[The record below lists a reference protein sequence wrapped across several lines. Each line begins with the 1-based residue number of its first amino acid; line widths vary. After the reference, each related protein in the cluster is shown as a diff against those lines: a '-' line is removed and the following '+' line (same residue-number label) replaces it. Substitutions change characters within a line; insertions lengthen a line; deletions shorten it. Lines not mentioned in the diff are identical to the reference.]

1 MTLTS
6 VHLPSM
12 DAEGAASGAPADD
25 AQLAEQ
31 PLEVAAASATV
42 ITEPLASTTEAPS
55 ADLEVKEEVDFSDP
69 AEAADPEV
77 ETVDLLGIEE
87 IVLQPTTTTSTP
99 SIAVEEGAALSAPA
113 ETAEPSSQVVE
124 GAGPSAP
131 SRPPRTRGT
140 RGGKDKQYQTV
151 RRAYWQGF
159 EQLKAWLESHSRPKS
174 GRRGFNLQRVDFDRA
189 SGRFQELLVNWT
201 FFVGRATAQQIL
213 CEVEF
218 LVPEYADWVDHH
230 GYNGEGGQ
238 LASHVRRKTPTI
250 ATLYAEA
257 DSNQVERTYSQLW
270 EEAEARDWEEGHSH
284 DPPVRRRVPVAKAQG
299 AASSAPSGRSSSI
312 SGWVGRDF
320 VPEEE
325 AKGKG
330 SKGKWIP
337 KSTSETPA
345 KASVPSPKTPEGP
358 PPPHHPRQPKTPP
371 PGRDP
376 QVGKGTGS
384 IPPPPSNPPTVFIP
398 PRPKERPQSR
408 PPVVRTPPVPPP
420 PKSAQRPVENPS
432 VSPTV
437 TVKSTKVDPI
447 QVGPDVTTP
456 GVSASPDP
464 QQPEGPTAP
473 AEGAA
478 SGAPQDPEPE
488 GESDGEWEEEEG
500 EEEAQREEDPLV
512 EVAESSQQEEEIR
525 PPAVVLRG
533 RSAVREPRPS
543 RTSLTDRPVVLRPA
557 ASLSQ
562 QYQPTRIDQSGTWS
576 RVAPATAALRQGLT
590 SVAVQRDLYNWG
602 SDPHSHSDELWRDPE
617 SISAIRV
624 PDPAI
629 VTAFEDIDPPTEE
642 EGQERG
648 AAPRA
653 PDQAG
658 EAQQGEAEEVEEV
671 EEVEEEFDEEDIEQ
685 QFLAKVKPPSR
696 PQSRQPS
703 RAASA
708 TRQVF
713 LEEDSG
719 AAPSAPSSGRAA
731 SVGTGAAAPS
741 APERRKRTT
750 KIPTEEPTES
760 LSPPPVS
767 DSGVADTNWF
777 VEHTYLET
785 QYPVEPKVPGQ
796 TSKQP
801 QTKGVFKDP
810 PESLRRQTPKAE
822 SAADSASVPKH
833 KGPPIIPG
841 VNKAVKPPPP
851 PARAPPTPQEAGT
864 SATSSRPDPPDL
876 PGAAKG
882 APAVDRSRSRTHTSP
897 SQIDYSCL
905 VEDERPGIG
914 VHFAFDTVGGRSP
927 GKVTVG
933 LDWHQVIS
941 PHGVDRYCYP
951 TPLLVLQLRELAE
964 DYNIQYWVVSF
975 TGHSGARQAKQDIS
989 TFVAACVSIHGL
1001 PFCGFRITKAPIGP
1015 WGKAAIVP
1023 ELGIQLFV
1031 DDRPDIVNEV
1041 KRTGIFTHL
1050 ATGRST
1056 SWTNDLL
1063 RFFQQE
1069 DRGRAQN
1076 LVATPLRKDQFSKEP
1091 PGRRGY

>member
-1 MTLTS
+1 MQPNLESASRSPGPDQNGGRRQVQICCLFGRKTSSFAENHLHLICICIYISWEITTPKPPHIYLYISPHTEALYRCSLGCNIVVACPLNHVCGIKVILHDSLHHGSSEKQALLLWLFRSLAGRRFWVVISRSWLVTLTS
-6 VHLPSM
+6 VRLPSM
-12 DAEGAASGAPADD
+12 DAEGAASGAPDDD

-55 ADLEVKEEVDFSDP
+55 ADLEIKEEVDFSDP
-69 AEAADPEV
+69 AEAAAPEV

-87 IVLQPTTTTSTP
+87 LVLQPTTTTSTP

-464 QQPEGPTAP
+464 
-473 AEGAA
+473 
-478 SGAPQDPEPE
+478 
-488 GESDGEWEEEEG
+488 
-500 EEEAQREEDPLV
+500 
-512 EVAESSQQEEEIR
+512 
-525 PPAVVLRG
+525 
-533 RSAVREPRPS
+533 
-543 RTSLTDRPVVLRPA
+543 
-557 ASLSQ
+557 
-562 QYQPTRIDQSGTWS
+562 
-576 RVAPATAALRQGLT
+576 
-590 SVAVQRDLYNWG
+590 
-602 SDPHSHSDELWRDPE
+602 
-617 SISAIRV
+617 
-624 PDPAI
+624 
-629 VTAFEDIDPPTEE
+629 
-642 EGQERG
+642 
-648 AAPRA
+648 
-653 PDQAG
+653 
-658 EAQQGEAEEVEEV
+658 
-671 EEVEEEFDEEDIEQ
+671 
-685 QFLAKVKPPSR
+685 
-696 PQSRQPS
+696 
-703 RAASA
+703 
-708 TRQVF
+708 
-713 LEEDSG
+713 
-719 AAPSAPSSGRAA
+719 
-731 SVGTGAAAPS
+731 
-741 APERRKRTT
+741 
-750 KIPTEEPTES
+750 
-760 LSPPPVS
+760 
-767 DSGVADTNWF
+767 
-777 VEHTYLET
+777 
-785 QYPVEPKVPGQ
+785 
-796 TSKQP
+796 
-801 QTKGVFKDP
+801 
-810 PESLRRQTPKAE
+810 
-822 SAADSASVPKH
+822 
-833 KGPPIIPG
+833 
-841 VNKAVKPPPP
+841 
-851 PARAPPTPQEAGT
+851 
-864 SATSSRPDPPDL
+864 
-876 PGAAKG
+876 
-882 APAVDRSRSRTHTSP
+882 
-897 SQIDYSCL
+897 
-905 VEDERPGIG
+905 
-914 VHFAFDTVGGRSP
+914 
-927 GKVTVG
+927 
-933 LDWHQVIS
+933 
-941 PHGVDRYCYP
+941 
-951 TPLLVLQLRELAE
+951 
-964 DYNIQYWVVSF
+964 
-975 TGHSGARQAKQDIS
+975 
-989 TFVAACVSIHGL
+989 
-1001 PFCGFRITKAPIGP
+1001 
-1015 WGKAAIVP
+1015 
-1023 ELGIQLFV
+1023 
-1031 DDRPDIVNEV
+1031 
-1041 KRTGIFTHL
+1041 
-1050 ATGRST
+1050 
-1056 SWTNDLL
+1056 
-1063 RFFQQE
+1063 
-1069 DRGRAQN
+1069 
-1076 LVATPLRKDQFSKEP
+1076 
-1091 PGRRGY
+1091 

>member
-6 VHLPSM
+6 VLLLSM
-12 DAEGAASGAPADD
+12 DAEGAASGAPDDD
-25 AQLAEQ
+25 AQLTEQ
-31 PLEVAAASATV
+31 PLEVAAVSATV
-42 ITEPLASTTEAPS
+42 IPEPLASTTEAPS
-55 ADLEVKEEVDFSDP
+55 ADLEVKEEIDYSDP
-69 AEAADPEV
+69 AEAAAPEV

-87 IVLQPTTTTSTP
+87 SVVQQSTTTSTP

-113 ETAEPSSQVVE
+113 EPVEPSSQVVE

-330 SKGKWIP
+330 SKGKWVP
-337 KSTSETPA
+337 KNTSVPPA

-384 IPPPPSNPPTVFIP
+384 IPPPPSNPPTVFVP

-420 PKSAQRPVENPS
+420 PKRPVENPS

-456 GVSASPDP
+456 GVSQSPDP
-464 QQPEGPTAP
+464 QQPEEPTAP
-473 AEGAA
+473 AKGAA
-478 SGAPQDPEPE
+478 SGAPQDPE
-488 GESDGEWEEEEG
+488 
-500 EEEAQREEDPLV
+500 
-512 EVAESSQQEEEIR
+512 
-525 PPAVVLRG
+525 
-533 RSAVREPRPS
+533 REPRPS

-557 ASLSQ
+557 ARLSQ

-617 SISAIRV
+617 AISSIRV

-648 AAPRA
+648 AAAGA
-653 PDQAG
+653 PDQVG
-658 EAQQGEAEEVEEV
+658 EAQQGEA

-685 QFLAKVKPPSR
+685 QFLAKVRPPSR
-696 PQSRQPS
+696 PQSRQSS

-708 TRQVF
+708 RRQVF
-713 LEEDSG
+713 L
-719 AAPSAPSSGRAA
+719 A
-731 SVGTGAAAPS
+731 SCS
-741 APERRKRTT
+741 
-750 KIPTEEPTES
+750 
-760 LSPPPVS
+760 
-767 DSGVADTNWF
+767 
-777 VEHTYLET
+777 
-785 QYPVEPKVPGQ
+785 
-796 TSKQP
+796 
-801 QTKGVFKDP
+801 
-810 PESLRRQTPKAE
+810 
-822 SAADSASVPKH
+822 
-833 KGPPIIPG
+833 
-841 VNKAVKPPPP
+841 
-851 PARAPPTPQEAGT
+851 
-864 SATSSRPDPPDL
+864 
-876 PGAAKG
+876 
-882 APAVDRSRSRTHTSP
+882 
-897 SQIDYSCL
+897 
-905 VEDERPGIG
+905 
-914 VHFAFDTVGGRSP
+914 
-927 GKVTVG
+927 
-933 LDWHQVIS
+933 
-941 PHGVDRYCYP
+941 
-951 TPLLVLQLRELAE
+951 
-964 DYNIQYWVVSF
+964 
-975 TGHSGARQAKQDIS
+975 
-989 TFVAACVSIHGL
+989 
-1001 PFCGFRITKAPIGP
+1001 
-1015 WGKAAIVP
+1015 
-1023 ELGIQLFV
+1023 
-1031 DDRPDIVNEV
+1031 
-1041 KRTGIFTHL
+1041 
-1050 ATGRST
+1050 
-1056 SWTNDLL
+1056 
-1063 RFFQQE
+1063 
-1069 DRGRAQN
+1069 
-1076 LVATPLRKDQFSKEP
+1076 
-1091 PGRRGY
+1091 